1 MTMIL
6 FTHTTISQTHLYKEI
21 RMLDFLF
28 KKELSASESL
38 NNFYSKLREMYS
50 FESISDERKDY
61 LKSTMAKY
69 GYLPYPHIK
78 ALEELSNSEVLW
90 ALESKWENEG
100 VFKDGKFDFSKASVL
115 ARNGVKDSSWLQKEG
130 HNIKLVNLA
139 GLGNGNSDEAPG
151 HFMDWLRQLLILPTG
166 NLSNGIF
173 NTTMYLIPFHPREFG
188 VAYLPTASCVSPN
201 LEDKELFEKTGLNAD
216 GQVKTF
222 IQLAQLAGHPV
233 IYDILPQTGR
243 FSKIVLTNPDC
254 ARWFDINALIDELCK
269 GVDKIAGTLSEK
281 YSKDDLDIVSGIYK
295 KSVKGETYGELTE
308 HYQNIFNE
316 LDSLLKDTKIF
327 LSNSM
332 LERSIQEKLHKKARN
347 IICKIGGFSSGKK
360 LTESDIQNQGEII
373 QALIFEGMWPA
384 PGGAWCSAGVPV
396 FDKMSEGAS
405 YPIFKHYKVN
415 GEDVTHFANLDCQ
428 TPYYFVNLE
437 NGTYNNDVIKF
448 FIDYMKNLQKEYN
461 FDGFRV
467 DHIDHIVDEVSEK
480 DGVPISYRAP
490 RKVLGML
497 NSAMKEKIPYFASLA
512 EYMLWDNYYK
522 EYHEDIGFDLLWGN
536 DIVSQSSKTPEAIA
550 DDNLYLS
557 NYNTSSNSKTPL
569 SVMKTYNNQDGEF
582 EAIDRYPAQ
591 LGRDGALFKWFK
603 YKFLPGGK
611 FAQRSM
617 MHIDGDESFTNGGI
631 EAVIGSE
638 ISMKRDKDYDFYA
651 KFDAIDRF
659 VKNNSVITDGEAN
672 IIRQDDDGFVAW
684 HIQKEGV
691 KNSILVVANYNS
703 PKEKFCVEENGNS
716 WTEERE
722 GTEVFDKTIELSCD
736 YSIVSEF
743 RFDGTDY
750 IEEKFVT
757 ATNNLSF
764 GKIMPAEF
772 KFYTVIK

>member
-1 MTMIL
+1 
-6 FTHTTISQTHLYKEI
+6 
-21 RMLDFLF
+21 MLNFLF

-38 NNFYSKLREMYS
+38 NNFYSKLREIHS

-61 LKSTMAKY
+61 LKTTMTKY

-78 ALEELSNSEVLW
+78 ALEELSDAEVLW

-100 VFKDGKFDFSKASVL
+100 VFKDGKFNFSKTSVL
-115 ARNGVKDSSWLQKEG
+115 ARNGVNNSSWLQKEG

-139 GLGNGNSDEAPG
+139 GLGNGNKDEKPG
-151 HFMDWLRQLLILPTG
+151 LFMDWLRQLLILPTG
-166 NLSNGIF
+166 NPENRIF

-188 VAYLPTASCVSPN
+188 CAYLPTASCVSPN
-201 LEDKELFEKTGLNAD
+201 LEDKEILEKTGLNAD
-216 GQVKTF
+216 EQVKTF
-222 IQLAQLAGHPV
+222 IKLTQLAGHPV

-243 FSKIVLTNPDC
+243 FSKVVLTNPEC
-254 ARWFDINALIDELCK
+254 ARWYDINALITELCK
-269 GVDKIAGTLSEK
+269 RVSDITQSFSDK

-295 KSVKGETYGELTE
+295 KSVKGESYGDLTE

-316 LDSLLKDTKIF
+316 IDSALKDTKIF

-332 LERSIQEKLHKKARN
+332 LERSIQVKLHKKAKN
-347 IICKIGGFSSGKK
+347 IINKIAGNNSNKK
-360 LTESDIQNQGEII
+360 LSEDDIKNQGEII
-373 QALIFEGMWPA
+373 QALISEGMWPA

-405 YPIFKHYKVN
+405 YPIFKHYKVT

-437 NGTYNNDVIKF
+437 NGTYNDDVIKF
-448 FIDYMKNLQKEYN
+448 FINYMKNFQKEYN

-467 DHIDHIVDEVSEK
+467 DHIDHIVDEVSETN
-480 DGVPISYRAP
+480 GVPISYRAP

-497 NSAMKEKIPYFASLA
+497 NSAMKENVPYFASLA

-522 EYHEDIGFDLLWGN
+522 EYHKDMKFDLLWGN
-536 DIVSQSSKTPEAIA
+536 DIVSQSSKTPEAIS

-557 NYNTSSNSKTPL
+557 NYNTSSDCKTPL

-591 LGRDGALFKWFK
+591 LGKDGALFKWFK

-611 FAQRSM
+611 YAQRPI
-617 MHIDGDESFTNGGI
+617 MHIDGDESYTVGGI
-631 EAVIGSE
+631 EEVIGSE
-638 ISMKRDKDYDFYA
+638 ISMKRNKDYDFYS

-659 VKNNSVITDGEAN
+659 VKTNSVITDGEAN

-703 PKEKFCVEENGNS
+703 PTEKFLVEQDGNS

-743 RFDGTDY
+743 RFDGTDF

-757 ATNNLSF
+757 ATNTMTF

-772 KFYTVIK
+772 KFYTVIR